1 MSKYQELSVEDCRS
15 LTRAKA
21 KRLLVLTEM
30 SGDGRDR
37 IYARLEDRGE
47 LIEDLVK
54 LYAAE
59 VAILDAKP
67 A

>member
-1 MSKYQELSVEDCRS
+1 MTKYQELSVAECRS
-15 LTRAKA
+15 LMVAKA
-21 KRLLVLTEM
+21 KRLVDLTEV

-37 IYARLEDRGE
+37 MYARLEDRGE

>member
-1 MSKYQELSVEDCRS
+1 MTKYQELSVEECRS
-15 LTRAKA
+15 LMMAKA
-21 KRLLVLTEM
+21 KRLVVLTEV
-30 SGDGRDR
+30 SGDGLN
-37 IYARLEDRGE
+37 RLEDRGE

>member
-1 MSKYQELSVEDCRS
+1 MTKYQELSLAECRS
-15 LTRAKA
+15 LMVAKA
-21 KRLLVLTEM
+21 ARIVVLTEM
-30 SGDGRDR
+30 SGDGLN
-37 IYARLEDRGE
+37 RLEDRGN